1 MIFDTSKVNK
11 LISDQLRSLSLSCK
25 PKNRKRVCEAM
36 LVNAHRNAIEIMP
49 PTVGMIIK
57 TLSSQNLRLMANTR
71 REFSNAEIF
80 VMQEYVESI
89 FTTIGNPEA
98 TEQQKQLAVARVL
111 VLGHVVGACND
122 HIIHAGIAEQ
132 TPEYIEACNGVV
144 NATLKFADDVK
155 DRAVANGTIEFKE
168 ANQDEVFEISKMM
181 NSLLKAIYVGD
192 WYTAWEW
199 VFINR
204 VLYALGGR
212 NLEAV

>member
-1 MIFDTSKVNK
+1 MIFDICKVNK
-11 LISDQLRSLSLSCK
+11 MISDQSRRAAHEYRSSKTTILFYAKS
-25 PKNRKRVCEAM
+25 NAM
-36 LVNAHRNAIEIMP
+36 EIMP
-49 PTVGMIIK
+49 PMVAAVVRAADFQDLAVLK
-57 TLSSQNLRLMANTR
+57 HTR
-71 REFSNAEIF
+71 REFSEDEIAEL
-80 VMQEYVESI
+80 QAYVESI

-132 TPEYIEACNGVV
+132 TPEYIQACYGVV
-144 NATLKFADDVK
+144 NATLNFADDVK
-155 DRAVANGTIEFKE
+155 DRAERNGKIGFSGSNH
-168 ANQDEVFEISKMM
+168 AEVFEISKMM

-199 VFINR
+199 VFAKR